1 MFLAHFISFDYIYP
15 EIIEQELLKS
25 SYIQEVVVYQRHK
38 KLIAKAYLDQD
49 AFDREFEHKN
59 LSQTEIEK
67 LKADILE
74 QVRQETNQHLPEFS
88 SVSKILE
95 FPEPFEKT
103 PTNKVKRYLYI
114 SQED

>member
-74 QVRQETNQHLPEFS
+74 QVRQETNQHLPEFRAFPKFWNFRNP
-88 SVSKILE
+88 SK
-95 FPEPFEKT
+95 
-103 PTNKVKRYLYI
+103 KRPRI
-114 SQED
+114 R